1 MNIVVSGASSGI
13 GLATTRAL
21 LERGD
26 TVFGTLRRAS
36 DGAEL
41 QAAYGERFRPLVLD
55 LSQGD
60 SIERGVQELTQLLA
74 GAPLHGLVN
83 NAGVALPGPLAEQP
97 LSEIRGMFEVN
108 FFGLVALTRACL
120 PLLGMGG
127 KHRAAQPGTVVNVS
141 SGAGKLGIPF
151 LGGYVASKHALE
163 GFSQSLRRELMP
175 WGIRVVVVGPGNVKT
190 PIWNKAGDEAAYAS
204 GPFGRV
210 YGNFLRYMREGEKKG
225 MEAEEIALLLV
236 RILDSKDPKTRYEPV
251 AQKFANWTLP
261 RLLPDKTMD
270 RLLFKTLGM
279 QHPSEAPLLR

>member
-1 MNIVVSGASSGI
+1 
-13 GLATTRAL
+13 
-21 LERGD
+21 
-26 TVFGTLRRAS
+26 
-36 DGAEL
+36 
-41 QAAYGERFRPLVLD
+41 
-55 LSQGD
+55 
-60 SIERGVQELTQLLA
+60 
-74 GAPLHGLVN
+74 
-83 NAGVALPGPLAEQP
+83 
-97 LSEIRGMFEVN
+97 MFEVN

-120 PLLGMGG
+120 PLLGVGG
-127 KHRAAQPGTVVNVS
+127 ERRAAQPGTVINVS

-210 YGNFLRYMREGEKKG
+210 YANFLRYMREGEKKG
-225 MEAEEIALLLV
+225 MEAEEIALLLA
-236 RILDSKDPKTRYEPV
+236 RILDSKDPKTRYQPV

-261 RLLPDKTMD
+261 RLLPDKAMD

-279 QHPSEAPLLR
+279 RAPEQAPRLR